1 MVYETIFTAKDLSD
15 GNFDIT
21 YCVIN
26 DKNSYFIESYICGSD
41 KHESSFLG
49 SCGKEKAKNLAHTLA
64 EKAVR
69 PIHIEDI
76 ISDLRF

>member
-1 MVYETIFTAKDLSD
+1 MIIEIFKSANEL
-15 GNFDIT
+15 GNNFSIS
-21 YCVIN
+21 YKVIE
-26 DKNSYFIESYICGSD
+26 NSGDYFIEAETEGGKYS
-41 KHESSFLG
+41 ETAFLG
-49 SCGKEKAKNLAHTLA
+49 NCGAEKAIALGHLLA